1 MELRVLKYFL
11 MVAREE
17 NITKA
22 AELLHVTQPTL
33 SRQLAQLEDEL
44 GTKLFQRGQHGITLT
59 EDGLL
64 LRRRAVEIVA
74 LADKT
79 ERELSHADDALSG
92 EITIGSGET
101 KSIHALI
108 GMMAAFRRQH
118 PDVTFDMY
126 TAAADDIKEHLDRGL
141 ADVGVV
147 VEPVEISQ
155 YHFLRLPG
163 NERAGVLLRTDSP
176 LAEKAVIRPE
186 DLVGTPLLMVKRPYF
201 QNELTNWFG
210 AACDQ
215 MEIVAT
221 YNLIYNAAMMVQ
233 HHMGVALCLELESQ
247 FDGLCFRPLE
257 PTQENGTV
265 LIWKKE
271 QMLPATTRAFIEYTK
286 KYLIDIVKD
295 NK

>member
-1 MELRVLKYFL
+1 MELRVLNYFL
-11 MVAREE
+11 MVAREK

-44 GTKLFQRGQHGITLT
+44 GVKLFNRGQHGITLT

-64 LRRRAVEIVA
+64 LRRRATEIVA
-74 LADKT
+74 LATKT
-79 ERELSHADDALSG
+79 AQELSHANDLLSG

-101 KSIHALI
+101 KHIQAFI
-108 GMMAAFRRQH
+108 AMMATFRKQH

-126 TAAADDIKEHLDRGL
+126 TATADDIKERLDRGL
-141 ADVGVV
+141 VDVGVL
-147 VEPVEISQ
+147 VEPVEISH

-163 NERAGVLLRTDSP
+163 KEKAGVLVRTDSP
-176 LAEKAVIRPE
+176 LAGKAAIRAE
-186 DLVGTPLLMVKRPYF
+186 DLIGTPLLMVKRAYF
-201 QNELTNWFG
+201 QNELTNWLG
-210 AACDQ
+210 ALYDQ
-215 MEIVAT
+215 MTIVAT

-233 HHMGVALCLELESQ
+233 QQMGVALCLELESR

-257 PTQENGTV
+257 PPQATGTV

-271 QMLPATTRAFIEYTK
+271 QMLPATTRAFIEHVK
-286 KYLIDIVKD
+286 QCSGDIPGD
-295 NK
+295 SQ

>member
-44 GTKLFQRGQHGITLT
+44 GTKLFQRGQHGIALT

-64 LRRRAVEIVA
+64 LRRRAMEIVA

-79 ERELSHADDALSG
+79 ERELSHADDLLSG

-101 KSIHALI
+101 KNIHALI

-163 NERAGVLLRTDSP
+163 KERAGVLLRTDSP
-176 LAEKAVIRPE
+176 LAAKAVIRPE

-210 AACDQ
+210 AAYDQ

-271 QMLPATTRAFIEYTK
+271 QILPPTTRAFIEHIGKYTK
-286 KYLIDIVKD
+286 GISGD
-295 NK
+295 NE

>member
-1 MELRVLKYFL
+1 MELRVLNYFL
-11 MVAREE
+11 MVAREG

-33 SRQLAQLEDEL
+33 SRQLSQLEVEL
-44 GTKLFQRGQHGITLT
+44 GVKLFQRGQHGITLT

-64 LRRRAVEIVA
+64 LRRRAQEIVA
-74 LADKT
+74 LAAKT
-79 ERELSHADDALSG
+79 ERELSHADDLLAG

-101 KSIHALI
+101 KNMQALI
-108 GMMAAFRRQH
+108 GMMAAFRQQH
-118 PDVTFDMY
+118 PDVTFDLY

-141 ADVGVV
+141 IDVGVV
-147 VEPVEISQ
+147 VEPVEISH

-163 NERAGVLLRTDSP
+163 KERAGVLLRTDSP
-176 LAEKAVIRPE
+176 LAQKTTIRAE

-210 AACDQ
+210 AAYEQ
-215 MEIVAT
+215 MQIVAT

-233 HHMGVALCLELESQ
+233 NHLGVALCLELESH

-271 QMLPATTRAFIEYTK
+271 QILPTTTRVFIEYIEK
-286 KYLIDIVKD
+286 CLKDITGD
-295 NK
+295 S

>member
-17 NITKA
+17 NITRA

-33 SRQLAQLEDEL
+33 SRQLAQLEEEL
-44 GTKLFQRGQHGITLT
+44 GTKLFQRGQHGISLT

-64 LRRRAVEIVA
+64 LRRRAQEIVA

-79 ERELSHADDALSG
+79 ERELSHADDLLSG
-92 EITIGSGET
+92 EIVIGCGET
-101 KSIHALI
+101 KSIQTLI
-108 GMMAAFRRQH
+108 GMMATFRTQH
-118 PDVTFDMY
+118 PDVTFDLY
-126 TAAADDIKEHLDRGL
+126 TAAADEIKERLDRGL
-141 ADVGVV
+141 VDVGVV

-163 NERAGVLLRTDSP
+163 KERAGVLLRTDSP

-186 DLVGTPLLMVKRPYF
+186 DLIGTPLLMVKRPYF

-210 AACDQ
+210 AAYDQ

-221 YNLIYNAAMMVQ
+221 YNLIYNAAIMVQ
-233 HHMGVALCLELESQ
+233 NQMGVALCLELESH
-247 FDGLCFRPLE
+247 FDGLCFRPLS

-271 QMLPATTRAFIEYTK
+271 QILPATTRAFIEHVK
-286 KYLIDIVKD
+286 NYLKGNLGDH
-295 NK
+295 

>member
-1 MELRVLKYFL
+1 MELRVLNYFL
-11 MVAREE
+11 MVAREG

-33 SRQLAQLEDEL
+33 SRQLSQLEVEL
-44 GTKLFQRGQHGITLT
+44 GVKLFQRGQHGITLT

-64 LRRRAVEIVA
+64 LRRRAQEIVA
-74 LADKT
+74 LAAKT
-79 ERELSHADDALSG
+79 ERELSHADDLLAG

-101 KSIHALI
+101 KNMQALI
-108 GMMAAFRRQH
+108 GMMAKFRQQH
-118 PDVTFDMY
+118 PDVTFDLY

-141 ADVGVV
+141 VDVGVV
-147 VEPVEISQ
+147 VEPVEISH

-163 NERAGVLLRTDSP
+163 KERAGVLLRTDSP
-176 LAEKAVIRPE
+176 LAQKTTIRAE

-210 AACDQ
+210 AAYEQ
-215 MEIVAT
+215 MQIVAT

-233 HHMGVALCLELESQ
+233 NHLGVALCLELESH

-271 QMLPATTRAFIEYTK
+271 QILPTTTRAFIAHIEKCLKNITG
-286 KYLIDIVKD
+286 DS
-295 NK
+295 

>member
-33 SRQLAQLEDEL
+33 SRQLAQLEGEL
-44 GTKLFQRGQHGITLT
+44 GTKLFQRGQHGISLT

-79 ERELSHADDALSG
+79 ERELSHADDVLSG

-101 KSIHALI
+101 KNIRALI
-108 GMMAAFRRQH
+108 GMMATFRATH
-118 PDVTFDMY
+118 PDVTFDLY
-126 TAAADDIKEHLDRGL
+126 TAGADDIKDRLDRGL
-141 ADVGVV
+141 VDVGVV

-163 NERAGVLLRTDSP
+163 TERAGVLLRTDSP
-176 LAEKAVIRPE
+176 LAQKAVIRPE
-186 DLVGTPLLMVKRPYF
+186 DLIGTPLLMVKRPYF

-210 AACDQ
+210 AAYDQ

-221 YNLIYNAAMMVQ
+221 YNLIYNAAIMVQ
-233 HHMGVALCLELESQ
+233 IQMGVALCLELESH
-247 FDGLCFRPLE
+247 FDGLCFRPLS

-271 QMLPATTRAFIEYTK
+271 QILPATTRAFIEHAK
-286 KYLIDIVKD
+286 EYLEGIFDD
-295 NK
+295 NQ